1 MFSPWV
7 LLLLSILAVYVNA
20 SPLLEARKNGGANKG
35 GPASAKV
42 TIYSQYT
49 CAAPNTL
56 PPTDGSA
63 GTANNFNIAEAQCTI
78 PNTGLSFG
86 GAITAS
92 LTAEPKTGTAGS
104 QETWTDEQ
112 LGYVVGHS
120 QQGCGITLSNY
131 IYGWPFAG
139 TAVGNTLGCGNAPS
153 GTSWNAFEIICE

>member
-35 GPASAKV
+35 
-42 TIYSQYT
+42 
-49 CAAPNTL
+49 
-56 PPTDGSA
+56 

-92 LTAEPKTGTAGS
+92 LTAEPKTGTAGCKS
-104 QETWTDEQ
+104 QYPSYH
-112 LGYVVGHS
+112 LKRHG
-120 QQGCGITLSNY
+120 LMSN
-131 IYGWPFAG
+131 
-139 TAVGNTLGCGNAPS
+139 
-153 GTSWNAFEIICE
+153 

>member
-92 LTAEPKTGTAGS
+92 LTAEPKTGTAGC
-104 QETWTDEQ
+104 
-112 LGYVVGHS
+112 YVVGHS

-139 TAVGNTLGCGNAPS
+139 TAVGSTLGCGNAPS

>member
-49 CAAPNTL
+49 CAAPNTVRTTRLSLVFTQSTDTSKL

-92 LTAEPKTGTAGS
+92 LTAEPKTGTAGCKS
-104 QETWTDEQ
+104 
-112 LGYVVGHS
+112 
-120 QQGCGITLSNY
+120 
-131 IYGWPFAG
+131 
-139 TAVGNTLGCGNAPS
+139 
-153 GTSWNAFEIICE
+153 